1 MTIIQLETFLKIAER
16 SSFSSAA
23 SDLGY
28 AQSTVTM
35 QIKQLEEELDSELFN
50 RLGKTISLTPAGE
63 RLVVYAEKLIQ
74 LDREIHLEVPDQ
86 AEPAGIIKLGVSES
100 LCYNRFPRILMQ
112 YRKKY
117 PKVDIR
123 LQFITHDSFPELLK
137 RGELDIVY
145 TLNPFIED
153 DSLTLVYKHPETL
166 GFYVYPEHGL
176 AKKSKVKEDDLKDVP
191 LLVTS
196 HNCSF
201 RQMLLA
207 DLAHKG
213 IVSRIAIET
222 SSKEILKQFA
232 ISGLGVAFMPDMV
245 AVTERENGSL
255 VRLDWAGD
263 DFPVYSQIFLH
274 KNKRVI
280 GAIEGFLELVR
291 NQKNGEVN
299 S

>member
-1 MTIIQLETFLKIAER
+1 MTIIQLETFLRIVER
-16 SSFSSAA
+16 NSFSSAA

-35 QIKQLEEELDSELFN
+35 QIKQLEEELGSDLFN

-63 RLVVYAEKLIQ
+63 RLVVYAEKLLQ

-100 LCYNRFPRILMQ
+100 LCYNRCPQILMQ

-137 RGELDIVY
+137 KGELDIVY

-153 DSLTLVYKHPETL
+153 DNLVLLYKHPETL
-166 GFYVYPEHGL
+166 GFYVHPEHGL

-201 RQMLLA
+201 RHMLLT

-213 IVSRIAIET
+213 IVPRIAIET

-232 ISGLGVAFMPDMV
+232 ISGLGVAFMPDMA
-245 AVTERENGSL
+245 AVTEREKGSL
-255 VRLDWAGD
+255 MRLNWVGE
-263 DFPVYSQIFLH
+263 DFPVYSQVIIH
-274 KNKRVI
+274 KDKRVT

>member
-1 MTIIQLETFLKIAER
+1 MTIIQLETFLRIVER
-16 SSFSSAA
+16 NSFSSAA

-35 QIKQLEEELDSELFN
+35 QIKQLEEELGSDLFN

-63 RLVVYAEKLIQ
+63 RLVVYAEKLLQ

-100 LCYNRFPRILMQ
+100 LCYNCCPQILMQ